1 MSADGERGGATV
13 LVVAVLGVLLLLGAA
28 LGVVGAMV
36 AAHRRAQAAADLAAL
51 GAARVLQAG
60 GDACGRAAGLATAN
74 GAVLTACTVEGPD
87 VRVEVTAE
95 GPRWLGQ
102 TADLAAQSRAGPG
115 P

>member
-1 MSADGERGGATV
+1 MSTGDQRGGATV

-28 LGVVGAMV
+28 LGVAGAMI

-51 GAARVLQAG
+51 GAARVLQTG
-60 GDACGRAAGLATAN
+60 GDACGQAAVLAGAN
-74 GAVLTACTVEGPD
+74 GAVLTTCTVEGAD

-95 GPRWLGQ
+95 GPHWLGQ
-102 TADLAAQSRAGPG
+102 TADLAAESRAGPA